1 MTEDLGAVQAD
12 LLAAVQSAGD
22 LKALESARLAAIGK
36 KGRVGALMQAL
47 GGLPPEQR
55 KDYGQAVN
63 ALKQAVEAA
72 IDLRKA
78 DLEASA
84 LDAKLAEEQVDVTLP
99 IRSEVEGRIHP
110 ISQTIDEIVQ
120 IFGQMGFQVAEG
132 PDLEDDWKN
141 FTALNIPEEHPA
153 RQEMDTFYLRAG
165 EDGTRPVLRTHTS
178 PVQIRTMM
186 SEKPPIRVIV
196 PGRTFRSDHDA
207 THSPMFHQVEG
218 LVIDEVS
225 HMGHLKGCLIEFC
238 RTFFEISDL
247 PVRFRNSHFPFTEP
261 SAEVDIGCTRTNGAQ
276 DWSRRRLARNSWIWD
291 GSSARFGEL
300 RY

>member
-72 IDLRKA
+72 IELRKA

-141 FTALNIPEEHPA
+141 FTALN
-153 RQEMDTFYLRAG
+153 L
-165 EDGTRPVLRTHTS
+165 S
-178 PVQIRTMM
+178 
-186 SEKPPIRVIV
+186 
-196 PGRTFRSDHDA
+196 
-207 THSPMFHQVEG
+207 
-218 LVIDEVS
+218 
-225 HMGHLKGCLIEFC
+225 LIH
-238 RTFFEISDL
+238 I
-247 PVRFRNSHFPFTEP
+247 
-261 SAEVDIGCTRTNGAQ
+261 
-276 DWSRRRLARNSWIWD
+276 
-291 GSSARFGEL
+291 
-300 RY
+300 